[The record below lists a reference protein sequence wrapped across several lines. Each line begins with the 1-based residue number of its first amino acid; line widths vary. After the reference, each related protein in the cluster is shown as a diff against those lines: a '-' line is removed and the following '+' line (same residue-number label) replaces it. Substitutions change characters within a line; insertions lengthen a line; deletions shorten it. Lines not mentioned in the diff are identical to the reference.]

1 MAPTKKLSTQVAN
14 EKKYIA
20 MTPGRISLRP
30 KGTRTVQL
38 NDGTFATI
46 DTPALDYE
54 CEGDRRMGSI
64 GRALDPN
71 VPRDKEILDAVEQLL
86 IDKPWMGTDI
96 RYKIEIIG
104 EHQAQRP
111 WSGYDEQTADQAA
124 NTYNALPVEARPSLE
139 TMMKYEL
146 ERTRWDED
154 LEEEVSI
161 TDQDKVKMINDLYK
175 QAEKAE
181 RAGSNESV
189 DLA

>member
-1 MAPTKKLSTQVAN
+1 MAPTKKLSTQVQN
-14 EKKYIA
+14 EKKFIA

-30 KGTRTVQL
+30 KGSRTVQL
-38 NDGTFATI
+38 NDGTFDTI

-71 VPRDKEILDAVEQLL
+71 VPRDKEILEAVEQLL
-86 IDKPWMGTDI
+86 IEKPWMATDI
-96 RYKIEIIG
+96 RYRIEIIG

-111 WSGYDEQTADQAA
+111 WSGWDDQTADQARL
-124 NTYNALPVEARPSLE
+124 TYEALPVEARPSLE

-146 ERTRWDED
+146 DRTRWDED

-161 TDQDKVKMINDLYK
+161 TDEDKVKMINELHK
-175 QAEKAE
+175 AEEKAA
-181 RAGSNESV
+181 RALSNDAV